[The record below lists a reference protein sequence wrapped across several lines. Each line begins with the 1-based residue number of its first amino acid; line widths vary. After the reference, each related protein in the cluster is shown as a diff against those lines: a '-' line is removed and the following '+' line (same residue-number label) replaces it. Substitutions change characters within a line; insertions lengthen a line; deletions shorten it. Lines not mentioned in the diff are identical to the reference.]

1 MLFLANENFPLE
13 SIRKLR
19 EEGYDVASII
29 EDSPGITDKE
39 ILFQARKENRI
50 ILTFDK
56 GYGDMIYRLRVA
68 RGRSFC
74 FGQKQGTFFLLHI
87 YGAPAKKIRDLT
99 EEDIQK
105 EISKN
110 FQNE

>member
-39 ILFQARKENRI
+39 ILF
-50 ILTFDK
+50 
-56 GYGDMIYRLRVA
+56 
-68 RGRSFC
+68 
-74 FGQKQGTFFLLHI
+74 
-87 YGAPAKKIRDLT
+87 
-99 EEDIQK
+99 
-105 EISKN
+105 
-110 FQNE
+110 